1 MHIECI
7 IGNRVLG
14 PVQGHVP
21 LCARSFH
28 AMPWVQNPPVPLTT
42 VGCGWHIRCP
52 SPPDIPFQQIAPRF
66 DGLEVR
72 SWPDKELV
80 CSTSDQLRSNL
91 KAMQQ
96 AVSPEPFSER

>member
-7 IGNRVLG
+7 IGKRVLV
-14 PVQGHVP
+14 PVP

-42 VGCGWHIRCP
+42 VGCGWLIRCP
-52 SPPDIPFQQIAPRF
+52 SPPDIPFQQIIPRF

-72 SWPDKELV
+72 SSPDTELV
-80 CSTSDQLRSNL
+80 RSTSDQLRSNL

-96 AVSPEPFSER
+96 AVSPEPSSER